1 MKLTLSGREQVAEG
15 TMSFLLTPERALRF
29 APGQFGEFTL
39 TDPPHEDSKGNTR
52 TLSLASS
59 PNDHDIMIA
68 MRMRDTA
75 FKNSLREVPLGTTV
89 DMMGP
94 MGGLTLHKDSKRPAV
109 FLTGGIGIT
118 PVRSIAKH
126 ATEERLPHEI
136 VVLYSNRTRALTAF
150 LGDFEAWRRTNPNLS
165 FVPTLTDDEPSDWPF
180 ELGFIDEA
188 MVRRH
193 VSDLKAPI
201 YYVVGPPGMVAA
213 MRELLERAGV
223 DEMQVKTEDF
233 AGY

>member
-1 MKLTLSGREQVAEG
+1 MKLTLSNREQVAEG
-15 TMSFLLTPERALRF
+15 TMAFLLTPERALRF
-29 APGQFGEFTL
+29 AAGQFGEFTL
-39 TDPPHEDSKGNTR
+39 TDPPHEDGKGNTR

-59 PNDHDIMIA
+59 PNDHEVMIA
-68 MRMRDTA
+68 MRMRDSA
-75 FKNSLREVPLGTTV
+75 FKNSLKEVPLGTTV

-126 ATEERLPHEI
+126 ATEERLPHRI
-136 VVLYSNRTRALTAF
+136 VVLYSNRTRALSAF
-150 LGDFEAWRRTNPNLS
+150 IDEFETWSRTNPNLS
-165 FVPTLTDDEPSDWPF
+165 FVPTLTNEEPPGWPF
-180 ELGFIDEA
+180 ELGIIDEA

-193 VSDLKAPI
+193 VSDLEAPI

-213 MRELLERAGV
+213 MRELLEMVGV
-223 DEMQVKTEDF
+223 DEMQIKTEDF